1 MRKQHIKT
9 CCTAFDNASIP
20 WLEELDVSIIKVASC
35 SIDDWPLLEEIS
47 DINKKIIISTAG
59 ADLETLHRVYKLFKN
74 KNRDFAFMHCVAD
87 YPTSHNKGNLKRIK
101 TLRNEFPVIEIG
113 YSTHESP
120 YCNTAVHAV
129 IMGCNIIEKHIGV
142 PTDDYSLNGYS
153 LSPEE
158 FRNFLEEVQ
167 YFHEAFVGKSETQH
181 QALRSLKR
189 GIYFS
194 SNMNSGDTISKEDI
208 Y

>member
-1 MRKQHIKT
+1 MYILEVANNHMGDLDHGKLIVDKFADVVNQYGVNAAIKLQFRQLDSFIHKDFIDSDLKYVKRFKETKLSKNQFKELFDHVRKQNLKT

-87 YPTSHNKGNLKRIK
+87 YPPPHNKANLKRIK
-101 TLRNEFPVIEIG
+101 TLRNEFPDIEIG
-113 YSTHESP
+113 
-120 YCNTAVHAV
+120 
-129 IMGCNIIEKHIGV
+129 
-142 PTDDYSLNGYS
+142 
-153 LSPEE
+153 
-158 FRNFLEEVQ
+158 
-167 YFHEAFVGKSETQH
+167 
-181 QALRSLKR
+181 
-189 GIYFS
+189 
-194 SNMNSGDTISKEDI
+194 
-208 Y
+208 